1 MGRCPQ
7 HLPFAKVPLPVCH
20 ETSSSVTKQS
30 FLKTLFTPEE
40 FENAGFVAGR
50 TVDISGNDSLHTK
63 KDNSLRCFLVSFIIQ
78 WGPPDG
84 EFPGDFPQGPS
95 PGTFQFP
102 IKSGDNTAVFVLGQ
116 PLHELSRLRVAWS
129 YRALLA
135 LVFLGY
141 VFSCN
146 VGIPIHFVVVDLWTP
161 SNGSDRIRL

>member
-7 HLPFAKVPLPVCH
+7 HLPFAKVPLAVCH

-78 WGPPDG
+78 WGPPHG

-102 IKSGDNTAVFVLGQ
+102 IKSGDNTARFRAAITRVIEAQSSLIIQGSSGACV
-116 PLHELSRLRVAWS
+116 SRLRFQLQCRNS
-129 YRALLA
+129 YTLCC
-135 LVFLGY
+135 G
-141 VFSCN
+141 
-146 VGIPIHFVVVDLWTP
+146 
-161 SNGSDRIRL
+161 